1 MFFGLSLAFLR
12 LLSKNIE
19 LYFWIWNN
27 IYIFI
32 TLLQK
37 TTVPLSFSYPIPF
50 LLNAP
55 VPLSSVLE
63 HGNKAL
69 SLTTHCTCLLPP
81 TALGCTALAS
91 PVSFLEHCVQLFTR
105 GREFE
110 SWLCLPEKCLV
121 NGLSV
126 SFVGGLGV
134 ELKCFKHASKQIRKS
149 KRWRGCGCEGA
160 AFVLRLTRLVVP
172 GCICL
177 ATCPFLFLCANAF

>member
-1 MFFGLSLAFLR
+1 MPLFPC
-12 LLSKNIE
+12 LLS
-19 LYFWIWNN
+19 WNRE
-27 IYIFI
+27 IR
-32 TLLQK
+32 
-37 TTVPLSFSYPIPF
+37 
-50 LLNAP
+50 
-55 VPLSSVLE
+55 
-63 HGNKAL
+63 H
-69 SLTTHCTCLLPP
+69 CLLPP
-81 TALGCTALAS
+81 TALVCYHPLHLGALLLLPLYLSLNTVYSCS
-91 PVSFLEHCVQLFTR
+91 PV
-105 GREFE
+105 EFE
-110 SWLCLPEKCLV
+110 SLLCLPEKCLV